1 MLLLNAEEVRE
12 ALPMPAA
19 IEAMRRAFT
28 ALAEGRMQVPP
39 RSMLTAP
46 GGRGTIL
53 TMPAA
58 SAGAGSPT
66 AAVKVVAVFPENKR
80 RGLPTIHGAVIALDP
95 ETGRPAALLEG
106 ASLTAVRTGA
116 VSGLAT
122 DLLAREDSRALA
134 VFGSGVQARTQAE
147 AVCCVRPIETLWICN
162 PSAGKAERMADEIA
176 GRAPFPADVRPTT
189 SPREAL
195 AAAGVVCTATTSET
209 PVFDDAD
216 LQPGTHIN
224 AVGSYR
230 PRVREIPGETVRRA
244 SIVADQR
251 EAALEEAGD
260 LIQAIEQGFITPD
273 RIACELG
280 DLLLGAAAGR
290 RSKEQI
296 TLFKSVGL
304 AAQDA
309 AAAQAAADA
318 ARRRGLGENIAW

>member
-1 MLLLNAEEVRE
+1 MLLLNSREVRE

-19 IEAMRRAFT
+19 VAAMRRAFT

-39 RSMLTAP
+39 RSLLTAP
-46 GGRGTIL
+46 AGRGTIL

-58 SAGAGSPT
+58 STGGDAPT

-80 RGLPTIHGAVIALDP
+80 RGLPTIHGAVIVLDP
-95 ETGRPAALLEG
+95 ETGRPSALLEG
-106 ASLTAVRTGA
+106 AALTALRTGA

-122 DLLAREDSRALA
+122 DLLARRDSRALA

-147 AVCCVRPIETLWICN
+147 AVCCVRSIETLRICS
-162 PSAGKAERMADEIA
+162 PSAGKAEKMADEIA
-176 GRAPFPADVRPTT
+176 GRAPFPLDVRPAR

-195 AAAGVVCTATTSET
+195 AAADVVCTATTSAT
-209 PVFDDAD
+209 PLFDDAD
-216 LQPGTHIN
+216 VRPGTHIN

-230 PRVREIPGETVRRA
+230 PSVREIPGETVRR
-244 SIVADQR
+244 SFIVADQR

-260 LIQAIEQGFITPD
+260 LIQAVEEGLITPD
-273 RIACELG
+273 DVACELG
-280 DLLLGAAAGR
+280 GLLLGANAGR
-290 RSKEQI
+290 GSDEQI

-309 AAAQAAADA
+309 AAAQAAVDA
-318 ARRRGLGENIAW
+318 ARRRGLGANIDW